1 MITLVS
7 TTIAHKGFT
16 FIHEGKT
23 PKECKTCR
31 FVKTCIHNLERGRR
45 YTIIK
50 VRDITHPCLLGG
62 TVTVVEVSEPEI
74 IMFLESRLAFEGMSV
89 TYNPDCEGC
98 SEADTCMPAGLKPG
112 DKVQIVEILG
122 DAPCEKQ
129 KMKKVAVIRQD

>member
-7 TTIAHKGFT
+7 TSIARKGYT
-16 FIHEGKT
+16 FIHEGKI
-23 PKECKTCR
+23 PEKCNECR
-31 FVKTCIHNLERGRR
+31 FVNTCIHNLERGRR
-45 YTIIK
+45 YTIIE
-50 VRDITHPCLLGG
+50 VRDRTHPCKLGG

-89 TYNPDCEGC
+89 EYNPQCEGC
-98 SEADTCMPAGLKPG
+98 PEAHDCMPEGLKPG
-112 DKVQIVEILG
+112 DKVQITEILE